1 LPPRWRTRRKQSN
14 GDDDRTIAQI
24 ALTEPSNAVDSSANE
39 DPGDQA
45 LDVTRALIRLLNDIE
60 GDLRA

>member
-1 LPPRWRTRRKQSN
+1 MAMTNSESQWLACAF
-14 GDDDRTIAQI
+14 RTIAQI
-24 ALTEPSNAVDSSANE
+24 ALIEPSNAVDSSANE